1 MTKKIISEYF
11 GKLRKFGYKVF
22 NFNSRKAFFQGLT
35 GMTDFIII
43 GKGKIFFVE
52 LKIGKDKYSE
62 IQIEIKKEILNVSDR
77 NPFIFYLTATDLNYT
92 EIVSDIMQENF
103 KKLKTKYN

>member
-43 GKGKIFFVE
+43 GKGKIFFIE
-52 LKIGKDKYSE
+52 LKIGKDKFSE
-62 IQIEIKKEILNVSDR
+62 IQLFTKKYILECSDK
-77 NPFIFYLTATDLNYT
+77 NPFVFYLTATDLNYT

-103 KKLKTKYN
+103 KKLKTKYQ